1 MYCEI
6 FPLKRNLKQNESSIL
21 KTFNFL
27 KNWVFWKTILYLIK
41 ITVILFAI
49 ILTIVKTIEN
59 IKKISLSS
67 KGSLFP

>member
-27 KNWVFWKTILYLIK
+27 LK
-41 ITVILFAI
+41 IEFFEKLFY
-49 ILTIVKTIEN
+49 
-59 IKKISLSS
+59 IS
-67 KGSLFP
+67 